1 LDKIQFLQTKFKS
14 KISKRFL
21 NHQNESI
28 KIIPI
33 KLRKN
38 YLMNQ
43 DLRYLFKVK
52 EFTKGL
58 LFKSLVLNNLL
69 LLMID

>member
-1 LDKIQFLQTKFKS
+1 MDKIKFLQTKFKS
-14 KISKRFL
+14 KILKRFL